1 VSERLRRARRGVR
14 GGCRGAEPP
23 ARGFGGSAPEKFFLG
38 RHIFAGFGPTYYR
51 RADIF
56 PGPYFMILGGF
67 RHMVFADGFLFPVKE
82 LGFWTNPG
90 HWVRVLDAAGSYM
103 YIVL

>member
-1 VSERLRRARRGVR
+1 MCYILCTGKR
-14 GGCRGAEPP
+14 GGAL
-23 ARGFGGSAPEKFFLG
+23 GGSGGRSPPRGGSGAAPPNCFFLG

-51 RADIF
+51 
-56 PGPYFMILGGF
+56 GPTYFRDHMILGGF

>member
-1 VSERLRRARRGVR
+1 VQ
-14 GGCRGAEPP
+14 GGPP
-23 ARGFGGSAPEKFFLG
+23 AGGSGAAPPKKNFRTGTTYFRDHMIFRWFFG
-38 RHIFAGFGPTYYR
+38 TWF
-51 RADIF
+51 
-56 PGPYFMILGGF
+56 
-67 RHMVFADGFLFPVKE
+67 FADGFLFPVKE

>member
-1 VSERLRRARRGVR
+1 MDS
-14 GGCRGAEPP
+14 GAAPP
-23 ARGFGGSAPEKFFLG
+23 NFFFLG
-38 RHIFAGFGPTYYR
+38 RHIFAGFGPTYFW
-51 RADIF
+51 DH
-56 PGPYFMILGGF
+56 MILGGF
-67 RHMVFADGFLFPVKE
+67 FGTWFFADGFLFPVKE

>member
-1 VSERLRRARRGVR
+1 V
-14 GGCRGAEPP
+14 EPP
-23 ARGFGGSAPEKFFLG
+23 ARGFGGSAPEIFFRTG
-38 RHIFAGFGPTYYR
+38 TTYFQDHMIFRWFFGTW
-51 RADIF
+51 F
-56 PGPYFMILGGF
+56 
-67 RHMVFADGFLFPVKE
+67 FADGFLFPVKE

>member
-1 VSERLRRARRGVR
+1 VSEHLRRACRGVR
-14 GGCRGAEPP
+14 GGASRPPLGGCRGN
-23 ARGFGGSAPEKFFLG
+23 APEVFFLAPG
-38 RHIFAGFGPTYYR
+38 RHITRMTYFRDHMIFRWFFGTW
-51 RADIF
+51 F
-56 PGPYFMILGGF
+56 
-67 RHMVFADGFLFPVKE
+67 FADGFLFPVKE

>member
-1 VSERLRRARRGVR
+1 MPTPSSWHFPILWRI
-14 GGCRGAEPP
+14 
-23 ARGFGGSAPEKFFLG
+23 
-38 RHIFAGFGPTYYR
+38 RHISGPTYFR
-51 RADIF
+51 DDIF
-56 PGPYFMILGGF
+56 PGPHDIRWFFGTWF
-67 RHMVFADGFLFPVKE
+67 FADGFLFPVKE

>member
-1 VSERLRRARRGVR
+1 LSVCVGRA
-14 GGCRGAEPP
+14 GGLEGEPP
-23 ARGFGGSAPEKFFLG
+23 ARGFGGSAPEIFF
-38 RHIFAGFGPTYYR
+38 FF

-56 PGPYFMILGGF
+56 SPGRHISGTTYFRDHMILGGF
-67 RHMVFADGFLFPVKE
+67 FGTWFFSDGFLFPVKE

>member
-1 VSERLRRARRGVR
+1 MSPTREGLGV
-14 GGCRGAEPP
+14 APP
-23 ARGFGGSAPEKFFLG
+23 KKKFRVDIFSSG
-38 RHIFAGFGPTYYR
+38 RHISGTTYFVR
-51 RADIF
+51 TT
-56 PGPYFMILGGF
+56 YFRDHMILGGF
-67 RHMVFADGFLFPVKE
+67 FGTWFFADGFLFPVKE